1 MSREARVTL
10 AECRASCRELY
21 RHLAPD
27 QLPAMVQLFGG
38 LGDSV
43 TDGFGFQYDLCNPH
57 MGFTSSGRW
66 AECPN
71 FFAADIPTQ
80 HSQS

>member
-27 QLPAMVQLFGG
+27 QLPAMVQ
-38 LGDSV
+38 V
-43 TDGFGFQYDLCNPH
+43 
-57 MGFTSSGRW
+57 SSDWSR
-66 AECPN
+66 
-71 FFAADIPTQ
+71 AATLASDWSRAATLA
-80 HSQS
+80 SDWSSCSAGWGTA